1 MARCPI
7 NRFWWRDTRLAEI
20 TQSTPSMTGYQATIP
35 LPMVSVTPTTIASSK
50 YQFPYPTTFL
60 PVPYYPDTSLSYI
73 YEQII
78 PSTRTMRSV
87 VINVPVFNSNILPD
101 AGGMDV
107 DAALGSVG
115 NRTQVPMP
123 TQQTF
128 SFSFAHNHAQSA
140 AAQPP
145 PQTGKPATAVASVQ
159 VNTFIQPDGLL
170 LYVAESGYE
179 PGTSPL
185 SSWIPIVGYEK
196 EEEVGTRNKAEV
208 KRERENGADGPL
220 KRAGGG
226 SPLDLFEKW
235 VSICYDLKH
244 GVDSQCR
251 LVKKRLEIKFLGHKN
266 MDMDL

>member
-1 MARCPI
+1 
-7 NRFWWRDTRLAEI
+7 
-20 TQSTPSMTGYQATIP
+20 
-35 LPMVSVTPTTIASSK
+35 
-50 YQFPYPTTFL
+50 
-60 PVPYYPDTSLSYI
+60 
-73 YEQII
+73 
-78 PSTRTMRSV
+78 MRSV
-87 VINVPVFNSNILPD
+87 VINVPVFNSDLLPD

-115 NRTQVPMP
+115 SRAQVLMP

-140 AAQPP
+140 ASQPP
-145 PQTGKPATAVASVQ
+145 PPPPTGKPATAVASVQ

-196 EEEVGTRNKAEV
+196 KEQVEVGTMNKAEV

-220 KRAGGG
+220 KRAGSE
-226 SPLDLFEKW
+226 SPLDLFE
-235 VSICYDLKH
+235 
-244 GVDSQCR
+244 R
-251 LVKKRLEIKFLGHKN
+251 
-266 MDMDL
+266 